1 MKNIFKYSII
11 FALGLVIGLLLLWK
25 SQNTYRTQQ
34 VDIITNGIKNVS
46 KLIVTEASFS
56 EIYNYQDVD
65 KYLFETFEFEKKVI
79 LLVNAKVQVS
89 YDLKQLDISID
100 SLNKKLILKHIP
112 KEELTIIP
120 DFKYYDFQQS
130 MWNTFTKDEL
140 NEIQQNSI
148 DKLITTVKVSE
159 VKEKARKRL
168 LKELQ
173 NLLNIAKLVDWTIED
188 QTQEQLLKIDLLPG
202 FKD

>member
-159 VKEKARKRL
+159 VKERARKRL